1 MSFRKEI
8 QPKDGFLDKGPQFF
22 RERFKR
28 TENEDL
34 KKRLATD
41 ADPYAQVPSGKER
54 RQKRERNYAIDPNSI
69 DELSDDDFPRARTH
83 QVSNRGSLAE
93 AYSVLSESGSVRFG
107 AQREDGS
114 WEASPV
120 EAKSAPKSQGSA
132 FGAAAVKQQKHEIS
146 TAEFASGLLF
156 PVAGLSVDPE

>member
-28 TENEDL
+28 TEDEDL
-34 KKRLATD
+34 KRRLATA

-54 RQKRERNYAIDPNSI
+54 RQKRERNYTVDPNSI
-69 DELSDDDFPRARTH
+69 DETSDDDFPRVRIH
-83 QVSNRGSLAE
+83 QVSNRGPLAE
-93 AYSVLSESGSVRFG
+93 AYAVLNESGSVRFG

-114 WEASPV
+114 WEASPIEV
-120 EAKSAPKSQGSA
+120 ESAPKSTGSA
-132 FGAAAVKQQKHEIS
+132 FGAAAVKQQKREVS
-146 TAEFASGLLF
+146 TAEFASSLLF
-156 PVAGLSVDPE
+156 PVAGLSVDSE